1 MPRVKLVFQYG
12 SNTSSRRLNSQERLR
27 GDARVVGLA
36 RTVECFE
43 LDFTV
48 WSEQNDC
55 AAADLVPGAGRTIWG
70 VLYQIPVHLIER
82 HTAGE
87 RASLDAIENEGR
99 NYVRVP
105 IDLHLADG
113 GRVDGEAI
121 TYVVRKR
128 RERLATSFAY
138 ARHLLEG
145 LTEQGAPADYLAY
158 VRQRIV
164 RNNPALEPLIR
175 TP

>member
-1 MPRVKLVFQYG
+1 MKLVFQYG
-12 SNTSSRRLNSQERLR
+12 SNTSSGRLNSQDRLQ
-27 GDARVVGLA
+27 GEVRVVGLA

-48 WSEQNDC
+48 WSQQNDC

-87 RASLDAIENEGR
+87 RNSLDAIENEGR

-105 IDLHLADG
+105 IDVRLADG

-121 TYVVRKR
+121 TYVVRQR
-128 RERLATSFAY
+128 REGLATSFAY
-138 ARHLLEG
+138 ARHILEG
-145 LTEQGAPADYLAY
+145 LREHDAPGDYVDY
-158 VRQRIV
+158 VKRRIT
-164 RNNPALEPLIR
+164 RNNAALEPLIR
-175 TP
+175 TL

>member
-1 MPRVKLVFQYG
+1 MKLVFQYG
-12 SNTSSRRLNSQERLR
+12 SNTSSRRLNSEERLR

-36 RTVECFE
+36 RTVESFE

-48 WSEQNDC
+48 WSQQNDC

-87 RASLDAIENEGR
+87 RNSLDAIENEGR
-99 NYVRVP
+99 NYVRVA
-105 IDLHLADG
+105 IDVRLADG
-113 GRVDGEAI
+113 RRIDGEAI

-128 RERLATSFAY
+128 RDGLVTSFAY
-138 ARHLLEG
+138 ARHILEG
-145 LTEQGAPADYLAY
+145 LSEQGAPADYLAY

-164 RNNPALEPLIR
+164 RNNAALEPLIR
-175 TP
+175 SP